1 MRILHVIQS
10 IDTRGGGPIAGVVQ
24 LCEADQLIRH
34 EVLCL
39 DDPDSELVRTSSLTV
54 TAVGPTGF
62 LGYSRH
68 LTTWLKQNAR
78 NYDFVVI
85 HGMWRFHSFGTWLAL
100 RGSGIPYFLQTHGM
114 LDPWFNEQ
122 YPLKRL
128 KKAFFWPW
136 TEYRVLR
143 DAVAVI
149 FTCEEERDR
158 SRLSF
163 KPYRCREE
171 IISFGISPPL
181 GDAEQLRVGFF
192 DTYSELKDKRLLL
205 FLSRIHEKKGC
216 DLLIEAFAANA
227 ARDPRLHLLM
237 VGPDQDGW
245 AELLKANTRQLGIA
259 DRVSWTGML
268 TGDLKWGAYH
278 AAEVFIL
285 PSHQENFGIVVVEAL
300 ACGTPVLLS
309 RKVQIWREIIE
320 AGAGYAEQDDVAGTA
335 RLIARWLDNS
345 PAENQVFSARAIAC
359 FKKLFQLTEFVAQ
372 WHALVNK
379 SFDTKRLPD
388 SAESPPS
395 LLTSLP
401 LKP

>member
-1 MRILHVIQS
+1 L
-10 IDTRGGGPIAGVVQ
+10 
-24 LCEADQLIRH
+24 
-34 EVLCL
+34 
-39 DDPDSELVRTSSLTV
+39 
-54 TAVGPTGF
+54 
-62 LGYSRH
+62 
-68 LTTWLKQNAR
+68 
-78 NYDFVVI
+78 
-85 HGMWRFHSFGTWLAL
+85 WRFHSFGTWLAL
-100 RGSGIPYFLQTHGM
+100 RGSGVRYFVQTHGM

-122 YPLKRL
+122 YPLKHL

-143 DAVAVI
+143 DAAAVI

-158 SRLSF
+158 SKHSF

-171 IISFGISPPL
+171 IISFGIAPPP
-181 GDAEQLRVGFF
+181 GDPDHLRSGFF
-192 DTYSELKDKRLLL
+192 ATYPELKEKRLLL
-205 FLSRIHEKKGC
+205 FLSRIQEKKGC

-245 AELLKANTRQLGIA
+245 AESLRENARQLGIA
-259 DRVSWTGML
+259 DRISWPGML

-300 ACGTPVLLS
+300 ACATPVLLS
-309 RKVQIWREIIE
+309 RRVQIWREIIE

-335 RLIARWLDNS
+335 SLIARWLDNS
-345 PAENQVFSARAIAC
+345 PAENQAFSARALAC
-359 FKKLFQLTEFVAQ
+359 FQKLFQLSGFVGQ
-372 WHALVNK
+372 WHALVNR
-379 SFDTKRLPD
+379 SFGTTRLPD
-388 SAESPPS
+388 SAESRPS
-395 LLTSLP
+395 LQTSQP